1 MKLLSVNVSLPKTVS
16 IDGRT
21 YSTGIYKEPVS
32 GRVQLRYLNLAGD
45 GQGDLKNHGGEYQ
58 AVYCYPHE
66 HYAFWANQLARSDF
80 AYGQFGENFTT
91 RGLLEREICIGDKF
105 RIGAAVIQV
114 TQPRVPCYKLAN
126 KMGIPGFDRTFLRAN
141 RSGFYVRVLEEGDV
155 GAGDSIVQISRD
167 PIGMTVAD
175 VNAALYLD
183 KQRFQAERALAIEAL
198 SPGWKRSFEKLL
210 AKA

>member
-21 YSTGIYKEPVS
+21 YSTGIYKEAVS
-32 GRVQLRYLNLAGD
+32 GRIHLGGLNLAGD
-45 GQGDLKNHGGEYQ
+45 GQGDLKNHGGEFQ
-58 AVYCYPHE
+58 AVYCYPYE
-66 HYAFWANQLARSDF
+66 HYAYWANQLARDDF

-91 RGLLEREICIGDKF
+91 EGLLESEVCVGDTICIG
-105 RIGAAVIQV
+105 GAVVQV

-126 KMGIPGFDRTFLRAN
+126 KMRIPGFDKTFLRAN

-155 GAGDSIVQISRD
+155 GAGDSIVQMSRD
-167 PIGMTVAD
+167 PIGMTVAEI
-175 VNAALYLD
+175 NAALYLKKNPHD
-183 KQRFQAERALAIEAL
+183 AERALKIEAL

-210 AKA
+210 ARV